1 MSSIVPSR
9 RASAPADPCRIQ
21 EQMAGTNDCT
31 SEYFFS
37 RGSLVKVS
45 HTSLG
50 SFQRHSPS
58 CRAGSLLL
66 VSTSRDARISTCR
79 SGALPLKSS
88 VVREHRGVE
97 RFRLEVPVNLSW
109 QIRGEQD
116 QLCGAFTRDVSSR
129 GMFVFTRASMRLG
142 RRLRFEI
149 NIMPSVSFPP
159 LRVIGE
165 GQVVRVERSALS
177 AEMIGIAVVSRWF
190 KVQELQSK
198 V

>member
-1 MSSIVPSR
+1 
-9 RASAPADPCRIQ
+9 
-21 EQMAGTNDCT
+21 
-31 SEYFFS
+31 
-37 RGSLVKVS
+37 
-45 HTSLG
+45 
-50 SFQRHSPS
+50 
-58 CRAGSLLL
+58 
-66 VSTSRDARISTCR
+66 
-79 SGALPLKSS
+79 LKSS

-97 RFRLEVPVNLSW
+97 RFRLEVAVNLSW
-109 QIRGEQD
+109 QIPGEQD

-165 GQVVRVERSALS
+165 GQIVRVERSPLNAG
-177 AEMIGIAVVSRWF
+177 MTGIAVVGRWF
-190 KVQELQSK
+190 KVQELPSK